1 MSGRSEVF
9 TPRDFINETVS
20 RHRHGNDMFRFVKSY
35 MLDEVSD
42 SCLLALF
49 LVRKQPIDNKS
60 CWTFCSFLGSDDG
73 VDEQNSNSRRQAID
87 CAAGIFSDIISHG
100 ISKHDSKRSK
110 GIPNRLLSA
119 PTTTWLAEHKQRHVD
134 KKKIIE
140 SDAYYIGNG
149 RFGIKQRLSCILY
162 YNAVLRSK
170 LGTLLDPDLTEPA
183 VLLTLRQEDHSGRG
197 RRAVSLRAKSC
208 ITSGFASSITLAFL
222 DPPLRAGEELQWNFF
237 CWKEETVRFNGISHR
252 PISLS
257 SETVDAKLGVALA
270 EFLADAR
277 KSLGDSVLYSQRR
290 AVEKSVDIMHEVDPS
305 YRLSLVTTDNTMQ
318 KMIVDEDEKGEAA
331 EVEDDTAQIVLNTA
345 SKLPKFRAAK
355 EKLDFSNDYA
365 EEEAA
370 AVAEKKEQRVSA
382 AWKSVTG
389 YGVYRER
396 EARDLKATLLE
407 PDEHGD
413 ATKEVSSQ
421 DLTRILKEQWK
432 NMPQADKE
440 PYETE
445 AENRR
450 KQHALLSEPK
460 AARERDDEYLEIDE
474 RQKIKKTKT

>member
-1 MSGRSEVF
+1 MSGLF
-9 TPRDFINETVS
+9 TPRDFITETVS
-20 RHRHGNDMFRFVKSY
+20 RQRHGNDMFKFVKSY
-35 MLDEVSD
+35 MLDEVSGK
-42 SCLLALF
+42 CLLALF
-49 LVRKQPIDNKS
+49 LVRKQPIDNHS
-60 CWTFCSFLGSDDG
+60 CWTICTFLGSDDG

-100 ISKHDSKRSK
+100 ISQRDSKNKK

-119 PTTTWLAEHKQRHVD
+119 PTATWLAEHKQRHVD

-140 SDAYYIGNG
+140 SDAYYIGHG
-149 RFGIKQRLSCILY
+149 RFGIKPRLSCILHY
-162 YNAVLRSK
+162 DAVLRSK
-170 LGTLLDPDLTEPA
+170 LGTLLDPDLTDPA
-183 VLLTLRQEDHSGRG
+183 VLLTLRDDDRSRA
-197 RRAVSLRAKSC
+197 RRSVSLRAKSC

-222 DPPLRAGEELQWNFF
+222 DPPLRAGEDLQWNFF
-237 CWKEETVRFNGISHR
+237 CWKEKTARFNGISHR

-257 SETVDAKLGVALA
+257 SETIDAKLGVTLA
-270 EFLADAR
+270 DFLADAR

-290 AVEKSVDIMHEVDPS
+290 AVEKSVDIMQEVYPL
-305 YRLSLVTTDNTMQ
+305 YRLSLVTADNRMQ

-331 EVEDDTAQIVLNTA
+331 EVEDDTAQIVLNAA
-345 SKLPKFRAAK
+345 SKLSKFKAAM

-370 AVAEKKEQRVSA
+370 AVAEKKEQRVPA
-382 AWKSVTG
+382 AWKGVTG

-396 EARDLKATLLE
+396 EVGNLKATLLE
-407 PDEHGD
+407 QEEHGD

-445 AENRR
+445 AESRR
-450 KQHALLSEPK
+450 KRHALVSEPK
-460 AARERDDEYLEIDE
+460 AARNERDDEDLEGDQ
-474 RQKIKKTKT
+474 RQKTKKTKT